1 MVMLKRSN
9 EMLKTKKSRHVI
21 RILKIGV
28 HGQNHAICSSVRVSE
43 GHSLIYDTALTLYYR
58 RNHGTEFHTFN
69 TEQGKYRK
77 AQNCT
82 SYRPFFFILLYFK

>member
-1 MVMLKRSN
+1 
-9 EMLKTKKSRHVI
+9 MLKTKNTRHVI

-28 HGQNHAICSSVRVSE
+28 HGQNHAILSNVRVW
-43 GHSLIYDTALTLYYR
+43 GGGLCLIYYTPLTLYYR
-58 RNHGTEFHTFN
+58 ENHSTEFHTFN
-69 TEQGKYRK
+69 TEQGKYIK